1 MTRSRT
7 PSPIPEEL
15 SPQQDQEEESAG
27 PKVHVK
33 IPAEYSTSSDLQV
46 SNVLIPRHYHRSMR
60 PSSMPLSSSDS
71 FSRRIT
77 PMGIYY
83 PKDRMRQERQF
94 ASVVLD
100 MLSKHAYEEEPKT
113 KAEAIAVEVSDKNS
127 QEKPPVD
134 VPLTEATSANVDEAE
149 SSTKETKD
157 NASDKPM
164 EQLGDDTQQAVNEL
178 PSSNG
183 EASTSASNLD
193 NQSLEESSP
202 ENSTTLQQTS
212 ESLSSSATQ
221 RDTPHETRPRKV
233 SIVDHIKPPPAHLKP
248 ILHLTN
254 PETLLSQ
261 FGKEQDDD
269 YRVDRNAPKT
279 PANVKG
285 KRSALHMVFSG
296 CDVEHRLF
304 YHQSKKREPF

>member
-15 SPQQDQEEESAG
+15 SPQQDQEEESASS
-27 PKVHVK
+27 KVHVK
-33 IPAEYSTSSDLQV
+33 IPTEYSTSSD
-46 SNVLIPRHYHRSMR
+46 SKTSSVLIPRHYHRSMR

-83 PKDRMRQERQF
+83 PKDRMKQERQF

-100 MLSKHAYEEEPKT
+100 MLTKHAYEEEPKVE
-113 KAEAIAVEVSDKNS
+113 AEKSTVEMNGKDS
-127 QEKPPVD
+127 QEKQSVD
-134 VPLTEATSANVDEAE
+134 ISLAESKGTDVDEME
-149 SSTKETKD
+149 SSAKETKEKT
-157 NASDKPM
+157 SDKSM
-164 EQLGDDTQQAVNEL
+164 EQSGDDVQPVHEL
-178 PSSNG
+178 PSSNS
-183 EASTSASNLD
+183 EASKSASNPIK
-193 NQSLEESSP
+193 QSPESSP
-202 ENSTTLQQTS
+202 EDSTNPQQAS
-212 ESLSSSATQ
+212 ESLSSSTTQ
-221 RDTPHETRPRKV
+221 RDTSHETRPRKV

-248 ILHLTN
+248 ILHRTN

-285 KRSALHMVFSG
+285 KRSALHMVFSVRNVG
-296 CDVEHRLF
+296 HRLF
-304 YHQSKKREPF
+304 YHQSKKQEPF